1 MYVSRRKHRLPAGSA
16 AEEIR
21 PAEERG
27 SASERTPEERAPEE
41 RTPEERA
48 PEERT
53 PEPERESAEEAREET
68 EESAPQESG
77 APSESPVELID
88 GREADGPEVLGRE
101 PGDDARLSYEEFM
114 EKNPRT
120 GALKVQAFLGMRS
133 LPVAEASVTV
143 EKTLSDG
150 LHVFA
155 SAVTDPDGSTRDLP
169 LPAPERENSQLPGS
183 DNPFAVYRVRV
194 SHPGYLTAVF
204 SDVPIFAGV
213 KSIQQVSLLP
223 DPGAEA

>member
-21 PAEERG
+21 PAEESG
-27 SASERTPEERAPEE
+27 SASERAPEERAPEV
-41 RTPEERA
+41 RA
-48 PEERT
+48 
-53 PEPERESAEEAREET
+53 PEPERESAEEAREDA
-68 EESAPQESG
+68 EESAPQESE

-101 PGDDARLSYEEFM
+101 PGDDARLSYGEFM
-114 EKNPRT
+114 EKNPGT

-150 LHVFA
+150 PHVFA

>member
-27 SASERTPEERAPEE
+27 SASERTPEER
-41 RTPEERA
+41 T

-68 EESAPQESG
+68 EESAPQESE

-101 PGDDARLSYEEFM
+101 PGDDARLSYGEFM

-150 LHVFA
+150 PHVFA

>member
-27 SASERTPEERAPEE
+27 SASERA
-41 RTPEERA
+41 PEERA

-53 PEPERESAEEAREET
+53 PEPERESTEEAREET
-68 EESAPQESG
+68 EESAPPESG

>member
-1 MYVSRRKHRLPAGSA
+1 MYVSRRKHRLPAGSG
-16 AEEIR
+16 EEAVR
-21 PAEERG
+21 PAEESG
-27 SASERTPEERAPEE
+27 SASERAPEE
-41 RTPEERA
+41 RT

-53 PEPERESAEEAREET
+53 PEPERESAEEAREEA
-68 EESAPQESG
+68 EESAPPERG

-88 GREADGPEVLGRE
+88 GREADGPEILGRE
-101 PGDDARLSYEEFM
+101 PGDDARLSYGEFM
-114 EKNPRT
+114 EKNPGT

-150 LHVFA
+150 PHVFA

-223 DPGAEA
+223 DPSAEA

>member
-21 PAEERG
+21 PAEESG
-27 SASERTPEERAPEE
+27 SASERA
-41 RTPEERA
+41 PEERA

-68 EESAPQESG
+68 EESAPQESE

-101 PGDDARLSYEEFM
+101 PGDDARLSYAEFM

-120 GALKVQAFLGMRS
+120 GALKVQAGMVQRW
-133 LPVAEASVTV
+133 
-143 EKTLSDG
+143 
-150 LHVFA
+150 
-155 SAVTDPDGSTRDLP
+155 
-169 LPAPERENSQLPGS
+169 
-183 DNPFAVYRVRV
+183 
-194 SHPGYLTAVF
+194 
-204 SDVPIFAGV
+204 
-213 KSIQQVSLLP
+213 
-223 DPGAEA
+223 